1 MPIKIIDTLQDK
13 VEALSASQETTR
25 FLLNHIMNLF
35 DSDEKRLCDG
45 AVRYA
50 YTTARGL
57 LPALFDRLI
66 AEEVETKKIV
76 DMLYPS
82 SPENKE

>member
-1 MPIKIIDTLQDK
+1 MPIKMIDTLQDK

-25 FLLNHIMNLF
+25 FLLNHIMNFF
-35 DSDEKRLCDG
+35 DPDEKGLCDR

-50 YTTARGL
+50 YATARGL